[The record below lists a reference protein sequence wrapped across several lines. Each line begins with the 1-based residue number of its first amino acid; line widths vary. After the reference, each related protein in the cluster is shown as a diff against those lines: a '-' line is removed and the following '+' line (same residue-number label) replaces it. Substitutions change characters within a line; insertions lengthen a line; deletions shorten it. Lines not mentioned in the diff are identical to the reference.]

1 MRMTLLVML
10 TAAVGCS
17 GTPKKPARPP
27 AAEVPPQSGQG
38 SLENSIGMEFQL
50 ISPGK
55 FMMGSEV
62 KTKIPGTTTPVHEVT
77 LTKPFYLGVYEV
89 TQEQFERV
97 MGMNPSNVEGPTNAV
112 ENVSWSDAVDFCGK
126 LSAMPEERSAGRVYR
141 LPTEAEWE
149 YACRAGTTTEYCF
162 GDDASKLGEY
172 AWFFGNSN
180 GRVHPVGTKK
190 PNGWGLYDM
199 HGNMWEW
206 CQDHYA
212 RYTAEAVTDPI
223 NPAPGTAS
231 EDSGNPLDRIL
242 DAGRVVRGGGWR
254 VYAAGCRSAYRN
266 SNMPSLRG
274 PVNGFR
280 VALSSSGQPTGGP

>member
-1 MRMTLLVML
+1 M
-10 TAAVGCS
+10 
-17 GTPKKPARPP
+17 
-27 AAEVPPQSGQG
+27 
-38 SLENSIGMEFQL
+38 
-50 ISPGK
+50 
-55 FMMGSEV
+55 
-62 KTKIPGTTTPVHEVT
+62 PVHEVT
-77 LTKPFYLGVYEV
+77 LTRPFYLGVYEV
-89 TQEQFERV
+89 TQEQFGRV
-97 MGMNPSNVEGPTNAV
+97 MGMNPTSVEGPTSAA
-112 ENVSWSDAVDFCGK
+112 ENVSWSDAIDFCKK
-126 LSAMPEERSAGRVYR
+126 LSAMPEEQSAGRVYR

-162 GDDASKLGEY
+162 GDDASILGEY
-172 AWFFGNSN
+172 AWFVGNSGN
-180 GRVHPVGTKK
+180 SVIDFQKLGPFEKTQALGDNNNRAHPVGTKN
-190 PNGWGLYDM
+190 PNAWGLYDM